1 MGFNCGIVGLPNVG
15 KSTIFNAL
23 TSAGANVAN
32 YPFCTID
39 QNVGVVGVP
48 DQRMDRLVEM
58 FKPEKITPTTLEFV
72 DIAGLVKGASAGEG
86 LGNKFLGHIR
96 EVDAIVHV
104 VRCFDDPDVVHI
116 YGGVDPKMDIDI
128 IETELALSDLD
139 SLSKRIQRAE
149 KASKSGEKGAAVEKE
164 FLTKLSDML
173 SQGKPLRSPLLSNA
187 YSDEEK
193 KILNEM
199 HLLTIKPVLYV
210 ANVTEEEMLE
220 GNEFVRQIEELAEKE
235 GAKVI
240 TVCGKIEDEL
250 SSMSLAEHKEFLE
263 EMGLSEPG
271 LFKIIREGY
280 SLLNLITF
288 FTAGEK
294 EVRAWTVLQGTKAP
308 QAAGKIHSD
317 IERGFIRAEIMSY
330 NDLDSLGSSQAV
342 KEKGLLRLEGKEYVM
357 QEGDIVYFRFHV

>member
-23 TSAGANVAN
+23 TSGGANVAN

-39 QNVGVVGVP
+39 QNVGIVGVP
-48 DQRMDRLVEM
+48 DVRLDRLVTM
-58 FKPEKITPTTLEFV
+58 LKPKATTPTTLELV
-72 DIAGLVKGASAGEG
+72 DIAGLVKGASSGEG

-96 EVDAIVHV
+96 EVDAIIHV

-116 YGGVDPKMDIDI
+116 YGGVDPKRDIDI
-128 IETELALSDLD
+128 IETELALADID
-139 SLSKRIQRAE
+139 SITKRIQRVE
-149 KASKSGEKGAAVEKE
+149 KVSKSGDKVAAHERE
-164 FLTKLSDML
+164 FLLMLSDRL
-173 SQGKPLRSPLLSNA
+173 SQGKPLRSLD

-193 KILNEM
+193 KILNDM

-210 ANVTEEEMLE
+210 ANVTEKEMLE
-220 GNEFVRQIEELAEKE
+220 GNKFVREIEELAAQE

-250 SSMSLAEHKEFLE
+250 SSMPLEEHKEFLE

-280 SLLNLITF
+280 SLLDLITF

-294 EVRAWTVLQGTKAP
+294 EVRAWTVLKGTKAP

>member
-48 DQRMDRLVEM
+48 DHRMDRLVEM
-58 FKPEKITPTTLEFV
+58 FKPVKITPTSLEFV

-116 YGGVDPKMDIDI
+116 YGGVDPKRDIDI
-128 IETELALSDLD
+128 IETELALADID
-139 SLSKRIQRAE
+139 SISKRIQKAD
-149 KASKSGEKGAAVEKE
+149 KASRSGEKGAAYEKE
-164 FLTKLSDML
+164 FLTKISDML
-173 SQGKPLRSPLLSNA
+173 SQGKPLRSIV

-193 KILNEM
+193 KILDDM

-220 GNEFVRQIEELAEKE
+220 GNEFVRQIEDLAEKE

-240 TVCGKIEDEL
+240 TVCGKIENEL
-250 SSMSLAEHKEFLE
+250 STMTLEEHREFLE

-330 NDLDSLGSSQAV
+330 KDLDSLGSSQAV